1 MAWFVGIII
10 LDEESIVIEALA
22 IKTKP
27 VSRNQLLRYLYPMK
41 SDDQILES
49 LLAGGLIGATLGAL
63 LSKDKE
69 DGDTIGAIAGAAI
82 LATYR
87 ANEQAMQS
95 NVPVMIEENG
105 KIYLL
110 HPGGQKEFIR
120 QLPKSTILIQNQYKL
135 K

>member
-1 MAWFVGIII
+1 
-10 LDEESIVIEALA
+10 
-22 IKTKP
+22 
-27 VSRNQLLRYLYPMK
+27 MK

-49 LLAGGLIGATLGAL
+49 LLAGGLIGAELGTLM
-63 LSKDKE
+63 SKDKE
-69 DGDTIGAIAGAAI
+69 EGATIGAIAGAAI

-120 QLPKSTILIQNQYKL
+120 ELPKPTVLLHNRYKL

>member
-1 MAWFVGIII
+1 
-10 LDEESIVIEALA
+10 
-22 IKTKP
+22 
-27 VSRNQLLRYLYPMK
+27 MK

-49 LLAGGLIGATLGAL
+49 LLAGGLIGAALGAL

-69 DGDTIGAIAGAAI
+69 DGATIGTIAGAVI

-110 HPGGQKEFIR
+110 HPGGRKEFIR
-120 QLPKSTILIQNQYKL
+120 EIPKSTVLLQNRYKL

>member
-1 MAWFVGIII
+1 
-10 LDEESIVIEALA
+10 
-22 IKTKP
+22 
-27 VSRNQLLRYLYPMK
+27 
-41 SDDQILES
+41 
-49 LLAGGLIGATLGAL
+49 
-63 LSKDKE
+63 
-69 DGDTIGAIAGAAI
+69 
-82 LATYR
+82 
-87 ANEQAMQS
+87 MQS

>member
-1 MAWFVGIII
+1 
-10 LDEESIVIEALA
+10 
-22 IKTKP
+22 
-27 VSRNQLLRYLYPMK
+27 MK
-41 SDDQILES
+41 SDDQILKY
-49 LLAGGLIGATLGAL
+49 LLEGGWIGPVLGAIL
-63 LSKDKE
+63 LRDHE
-69 DGDTIGAIAGAAI
+69 EEIETNGAIARAAI

-110 HPGGQKEFIR
+110 HPGGRKEFIR
-120 QLPKSTILIQNQYKL
+120 EIPKSTVLLQNRYKL